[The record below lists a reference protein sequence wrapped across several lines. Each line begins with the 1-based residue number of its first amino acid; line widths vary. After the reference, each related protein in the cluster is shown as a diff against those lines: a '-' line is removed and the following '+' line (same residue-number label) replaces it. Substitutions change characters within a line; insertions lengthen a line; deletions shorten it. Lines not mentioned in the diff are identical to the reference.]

1 MSCSLSFLIKTSYE
15 EPVLFTPALSFIMAC
30 LPDTHSGSI
39 GLQLVN
45 IRALNPTFLRRLSD
59 WLLDL
64 RRDFLRNNS
73 LLLDNGRLLD
83 NSRLLNHDRLLLDD
97 NRLLNDNG
105 LRHNDRLLNDSRLR
119 DDSCRVSTR
128 QQISHGCS
136 NGSSCSNASDNRR

>member
-1 MSCSLSFLIKTSYE
+1 MSYSLSFLIKTSYE

-59 WLLDL
+59 QLLDL
-64 RRDFLRNNS
+64 RRDFLCNN
-73 LLLDNGRLLD
+73 RLLD
-83 NSRLLNHDRLLLDD
+83 IGRLLNHNRLLDD
-97 NRLLNDNG
+97 NGLLNNWLLDDHW
-105 LRHNDRLLNDSRLR
+105 LLHNDRLLNDSRLR